1 MTKANKIN
9 YVINLMF
16 FLYFIVLFIERV
28 ISLSLTF
35 INKIDIFNNFFS
47 ISVYFSI
54 FLSLIGFFIYL
65 AIKCRKNIKA
75 LFSLN
80 NDDLSFNELIIAGGI
95 LLISGMVHSEYTISI
110 VQFISYGFY
119 ILAIV
124 LKVISFQ
131 NEVNSKIVLYLSL
144 IYLVSYSMAIPVTY
158 QTFLNYNNLYHV
170 ISLISSYLLVGI
182 FTYMT
187 HKLFNNEENLFR
199 YIYIIPAVILDTFL
213 IAFRWKE
220 EINVFVLIFI
230 CLSVLLFISGRII
243 IYIEKNKKYKN
254 N

>member
-35 INKIDIFNNFFS
+35 INKIDIFKNFFS

-80 NDDLSFNELIIAGGI
+80 NDDLSFNELIIAGEI

-119 ILAIV
+119 ILAVV

-131 NEVNSKIVLYLSL
+131 NEVKNKTILYLSL
-144 IYLVSYSMAIPVTY
+144 IYLVCYSMAIPVTY
-158 QTFLNYNNLYHV
+158 QTFLNYSDLYHV
-170 ISLISSYLLVGI
+170 ISLIASYLLVGI

-199 YIYIIPAVILDTFL
+199 YIYILPAVILDTFL

-230 CLSVLLFISGRII
+230 CLSFLLFISGRII
-243 IYIEKNKKYKN
+243 LYIKKEKIKN

>member
-54 FLSLIGFFIYL
+54 FLSLIGFLIYL

-80 NDDLSFNELIIAGGI
+80 NDALSFNDLIIAGGI

-131 NEVNSKIVLYLSL
+131 NEVKNKSILYLSL

-158 QTFLNYNNLYHV
+158 QTFLNYNDLYHV
-170 ISLISSYLLVGI
+170 ISLITSYLLVGI

-187 HKLFNNEENLFR
+187 YKLFNKEENLFR

-243 IYIEKNKKYKN
+243 LYIKKEKN
-254 N
+254 